1 MSLEYRLKE
10 PIQLDLSPY
19 DIEGKACTWYD
30 FEHPMH
36 RMPPFDQVFSY
47 YWNDY
52 HYRKWIRPGMTCVDI
67 GAHIGDTTLPM
78 MLACQATVLAVEPNI
93 YMLPFLEKNCEANRE
108 FGRFVIATEAVT
120 TEVTEDLV
128 FGDHN
133 NAMING
139 GILDQSWDAGTAS
152 TVKGMTGNTVKVKGM
167 PFLDIC
173 KKYLTTEE
181 IDCIGFV
188 KIDTEGHDIAI
199 IQDMRDFLIEHKPV
213 LLTEWFFGYSAADS
227 KKLFDAIQNA
237 GYVPHNPV
245 TMELAD
251 LNNRCEDLL
260 CIHQDNL

>member
-1 MSLEYRLKE
+1 MNLEYRLKDPVE
-10 PIQLDLSPY
+10 LDLSPY
-19 DIEGKACTWYD
+19 GLKNQICTWYD

-36 RMPPFDQVFSY
+36 RMPPFEKVFSY
-47 YWNDY
+47 YWSDY
-52 HYRKWIRPGMTCVDI
+52 HYEKWIHPGMTCVDI
-67 GAHIGDTTLPM
+67 GAHIGDTALPM
-78 MLACQATVLAVEPNI
+78 MLACRATVLAIEPNI
-93 YMLPFLEKNCEANRE
+93 HMLPFLEKNCEANKK

-120 TEVTEDLV
+120 NEITENLT

-139 GILDQSWDAGTAS
+139 GILDQSWDDSTAF
-152 TVKGMTGNTVKVKGM
+152 TVKGMTGTTIQVKGL
-167 PFLDIC
+167 PFADIC
-173 KKYLTTEE
+173 KKYLTQDE

-199 IQDMRDFLIEHKPV
+199 IENMRDFLIEKKPV
-213 LLTEWFFGYSAADS
+213 LLTEWFFGYSAVDS
-227 KKLFDAIQNA
+227 KKLFDVIHAA
-237 GYVPHNPV
+237 GYVAHNPV